1 MSSVISYLRQGNVS
15 TRPMTVRFAPEG
27 ATTASIRLQGRPAVL
42 TREAVARLA
51 ASQEGTVKGTVRTKD
66 AESGQSY
73 SDPLEVSAERA
84 ANAIAGNI
92 DEPQKRRG
100 RGAKATGDAA
110 TEEHAKEGEPSANG
124 HAS

>member
-84 ANAIAGNI
+84 ANAILGNV
-92 DEPQKRRG
+92 EEQQRRRRG
-100 RGAKATGDAA
+100 GKATGDTA
-110 TEEHAKEGEPSANG
+110 TEEHAREGEPSANG
-124 HAS
+124 QAS